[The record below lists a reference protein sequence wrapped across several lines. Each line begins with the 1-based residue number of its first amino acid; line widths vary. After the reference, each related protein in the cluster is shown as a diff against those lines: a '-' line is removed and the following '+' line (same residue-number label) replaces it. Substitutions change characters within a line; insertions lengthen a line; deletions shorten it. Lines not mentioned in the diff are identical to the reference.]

1 MKNTIK
7 LLIKR
12 ICIYF
17 ASATTFWL
25 IACQPEDLPLKVENK
40 NFSKLMVT
48 RTLSETGTPNDF
60 FYYSDTTRF
69 GRLIPALQHIDSI
82 TPFVKAFKQTYGLPL
97 WECSWLEK
105 VKMET
110 FASYLY

>member
-17 ASATTFWL
+17 ASATTFWF
-25 IACQPEDLPLKVENK
+25 IACQPEGLPLKVENK

-60 FYYSDTTRF
+60 FIIQIPQDSD
-69 GRLIPALQHIDSI
+69 
-82 TPFVKAFKQTYGLPL
+82 
-97 WECSWLEK
+97 
-105 VKMET
+105 
-110 FASYLY
+110 ASSQLYNT